1 MGHEE
6 HGGTWHMEAAQLDT
20 QRKKGEAIL
29 KTSSTVYSTN
39 RSSSSTRPA
48 KLQLDRAENPQENWT
63 SPKVQQVARESHGKD
78 AKVHGQDGEQ
88 DQEFG
93 EESLWFFKQEEEVQD
108 SHQGVNLS
116 SPLQE
121 GSLPTS
127 LTGPHHSSQGKEKTT
142 RRGGGRVPKLDAPTR
157 SASSTELRVEL
168 TWRSPCLRT
177 LGSSTIQ
184 RSTRTSLRLS
194 GLPTTASS
202 KRSSS
207 KAKVAT
213 HISTMKKRK
222 KRSLKLDR
230 VSRTQSSGV
239 FLMAIYHPQ
248 TTT

>member
-48 KLQLDRAENPQENWT
+48 KLQLDRAEKSNPQEDWT

-127 LTGPHHSSQGKEKTT
+127 LTEPLIRAKG
-142 RRGGGRVPKLDAPTR
+142 RRRQLAEEEEEFQRLDAPTR
-157 SASSTELRVEL
+157 SASSIELRVEL

-177 LGSSTIQ
+177 WVRV
-184 RSTRTSLRLS
+184 RSTQYQDFSQTLWT
-194 GLPTTASS
+194 PTTLRASQLHQGQG
-202 KRSSS
+202 
-207 KAKVAT
+207 AT

-222 KRSLKLDR
+222 KRSRKLDR

-239 FLMAIYHPQ
+239 S
-248 TTT
+248 